1 MDKYYPA
8 GDRTSTFTVYGYSV
22 AQTMVQVLK
31 QCGDNLI
38 ITPDNVMWQ
47 AANIHDLQLGILLP
61 GITINTSPID
71 FAPIK
76 QMQMETVQWP
86 DLGTVW
92 LDSQWHAHRWLIGDF
107 PARDA
112 ARRAWT
118 TFAVRRLARMFG
130 ATRSRPSRPVR
141 LSSPSARYA
150 PPYRVFEPG
159 LPYPREAW
167 GYAPTKMSLCH

>member
-1 MDKYYPA
+1 VKDPTDPQRKNDPAYNEWVTFMDKYYPD

-76 QMQMETVQWP
+76 QMQMERFNGQT
-86 DLGTVW
+86 
-92 LDSQWHAHRWLIGDF
+92 
-107 PARDA
+107 
-112 ARRAWT
+112 
-118 TFAVRRLARMFG
+118 
-130 ATRSRPSRPVR
+130 
-141 LSSPSARYA
+141 
-150 PPYRVFEPG
+150 
-159 LPYPREAW
+159 
-167 GYAPTKMSLCH
+167 